1 MASKTDKV
9 LFGLV
14 MLLLSSCSV
23 FRGLTLDGPSGPD
36 IYEYQKL
43 ERDTIFK
50 GDNPFHFPLAA
61 SHRCIDRSMHITY
74 KKAGNIGKA
83 RIDSLVEQWFGK
95 DGQLLIIHNDSVVY
109 DQWTEPFYPGKNACL
124 LYTSDAADE

>member
-43 ERDTIFK
+43 E
-50 GDNPFHFPLAA
+50 
-61 SHRCIDRSMHITY
+61 
-74 KKAGNIGKA
+74 
-83 RIDSLVEQWFGK
+83 
-95 DGQLLIIHNDSVVY
+95 
-109 DQWTEPFYPGKNACL
+109 
-124 LYTSDAADE
+124 

>member
-1 MASKTDKV
+1 MASKAYNV
-9 LFGLV
+9 LFIV
-14 MLLLSSCSV
+14 AMLLFSSCSV

-61 SHRCIDRSMHITY
+61 SHRCIDRSMHITH
-74 KKAGNIGKA
+74 KKAGNA
-83 RIDSLVEQWFGK
+83 EEMRIDSLVEQWFGK
-95 DGQLLIIHNDSVVY
+95 DGQLLIIHNDSIVY
-109 DQWTEPFYPGKNACL
+109 DQ
-124 LYTSDAADE
+124 

>member
-36 IYEYQKL
+36 IYMNIRSWNETLFSK
-43 ERDTIFK
+43 ETIRFI
-50 GDNPFHFPLAA
+50 FHLL
-61 SHRCIDRSMHITY
+61 HRIV
-74 KKAGNIGKA
+74 A
-83 RIDSLVEQWFGK
+83 
-95 DGQLLIIHNDSVVY
+95 
-109 DQWTEPFYPGKNACL
+109 
-124 LYTSDAADE
+124 